1 MMGRPLKGAGL
12 DPDAVLDVAADV
24 FATRGYVDTTLDE
37 VARRLGVTRQAILH
51 HFAGK
56 QALFQSV
63 LDRERR
69 WAERSAFS
77 TADSSDPASTF
88 EPLGRFLGLTPESRQ
103 RVRLQHVLQGEA
115 VAGDPVAQDFVAAR
129 TRVIHEQIHG
139 RVAAVAARNLLSR
152 SWTIDSATTAFVALI
167 NGLQTLALIDSA
179 IDIREAFDRF
189 VAALIEEDAS

>member
-1 MMGRPLKGAGL
+1 
-12 DPDAVLDVAADV
+12 
-24 FATRGYVDTTLDE
+24 
-37 VARRLGVTRQAILH
+37 VTRQAILH

-56 QALFQSV
+56 QQLFQSV

-77 TADSSDPASTF
+77 ATDSSDPTSTF

-115 VAGDPVAQDFVAAR
+115 IAGDPVAQDFVTAR
-129 TRVIHEQIHG
+129 TRVIREQIHG
-139 RVAAVAARNLLSR
+139 RVAAVAARNLLSPA
-152 SWTIDSATTAFVALI
+152 WTIDSATTAFVGLI
-167 NGLQTLALIDSA
+167 NGLQAMALIDSG

-189 VAALIEEDAS
+189 VTALLEEDAS